1 MYLYYIYVN
10 GNLEDYTNDYMEAKE
25 MYFKTIDEYVEDTDI
40 TLVDGETGEVLR
52 YSGDEDED

>member
-1 MYLYYIYVN
+1 MYQYYIYVN
-10 GNLEDYTNDYMEAKE
+10 GNLEDYSNDYTEAKE
-25 MYFKTIDEYVEDTDI
+25 MYFNAIDEYIEGTDI